1 MRKQCRYV
9 SVCRISFSDV
19 ENKNKLSENQRKWSS
34 TLYSILHEK
43 NPQKKNSPLFQILDR
58 QKSRFSD
65 RPIDQT
71 YSNICSSLGKPRIL
85 VEKLILDFYRLT
97 PQHIVKIWTN
107 YTHINQISFQ
117 FEPIF
122 SRCLLHIKSC

>member
-1 MRKQCRYV
+1 MYVGFLFPTWKTKTNCPKINGNGAVHFILFYTKKTRRKILDA
-9 SVCRISFSDV
+9 ISNIS
-19 ENKNKLSENQRKWSS
+19 
-34 TLYSILHEK
+34 
-43 NPQKKNSPLFQILDR
+43 LFQILDR

-85 VEKLILDFYRLT
+85 VEKLILDFYRLM